1 MIDLR
6 DPRVREEFLIGE
18 MTAANQK
25 MMEGMYF
32 ITVFPTPYTSLYAG
46 NIEEAIGHLL
56 NFVKFS
62 GNPRATLMTLQ
73 QTLPPPIF
81 NILIRA
87 VAATSGSGP
96 QVHILGVVSYTN
108 PWLYCM

>member
-25 MMEGMYF
+25 MMEGMYPLSTSSPVRHIF
-32 ITVFPTPYTSLYAG
+32 TSLYAG

-81 NILIRA
+81 NLLIRA
-87 VAATSGSGP
+87 VAATSGSAP
-96 QVHILGVVSYTN
+96 QVRNTSPTLGVVS
-108 PWLYCM
+108 